1 MGTPPASTATPAAE
15 LTPTQ
20 APSAAVAT
28 PTPQRRSEVLPVTGM
43 VMGIFVTLAAIVGL
57 AGVLLTSGAL
67 ARRKRARDD
76 EFRL

>member
-1 MGTPPASTATPAAE
+1 
-15 LTPTQ
+15 
-20 APSAAVAT
+20 
-28 PTPQRRSEVLPVTGM
+28 M